1 MKVDSKALRILEGGL
16 LCLGLLLLVVFAFAH
31 IHRFI
36 MFRAEMAKFEA
47 RKLESP
53 KGVATGMKAVDG
65 VIPNGGPHQAPN
77 SECSTWSIQRT
88 KLYRANLGKPV
99 ESLAVL
105 RIPALHLEVPVLE
118 GTDEVTLNRGVGRI
132 AGTSRPGQGGNIG
145 IAGHRDGFFR
155 RLKDI
160 RTGDAI
166 ELVTISGTDV
176 FIVDQI
182 RITSPADVSV
192 LQPRAKHSLT
202 LVTCYPF
209 YFVGPAPSRYIVEA
223 SLKGQAVQD
232 VEQQE
237 RSLLIEGEN
246 Q

>member
-1 MKVDSKALRILEGGL
+1 MERWTLNTR
-16 LCLGLLLLVVFAFAH
+16 LGTSAYQVVSG
-31 IHRFI
+31 
-36 MFRAEMAKFEA
+36 
-47 RKLESP
+47 ES
-53 KGVATGMKAVDG
+53 
-65 VIPNGGPHQAPN
+65 
-77 SECSTWSIQRT
+77 R
-88 KLYRANLGKPV
+88 KPV

-132 AGTSRPGQGGNIG
+132 AGTSLPGQGGNIG

-176 FIVDQI
+176 FVVDQI

-192 LQPRAKHSLT
+192 LRPRAKHSLT

-209 YFVGPAPSRYIVEA
+209 YFVGTRSKSLHRRSVFEVTSRA
-223 SLKGQAVQD
+223 G
-232 VEQQE
+232 
-237 RSLLIEGEN
+237 
-246 Q
+246 

>member
-1 MKVDSKALRILEGGL
+1 MKAGAKALRMLERGL
-16 LCLGLLLLVVFAFAH
+16 LLLGLLLLVMFAFAH

-36 MFRAEMAKFEA
+36 MFRAEMAKFKT
-47 RKLESP
+47 RQLEST
-53 KGVATGMKAVDG
+53 KEGAAGIEATDG
-65 VIPNGGPHQAPN
+65 VTHNADLHPAQTPDYSPR
-77 SECSTWSIQRT
+77 SIQRT
-88 KLYRANLGKPV
+88 KSYKANLGKPV

-118 GTDEVTLNRGVGRI
+118 GTDAVTLNRGVGRI
-132 AGTSRPGQGGNIG
+132 AGTSLPGQGGNIG

-155 RLKDI
+155 KLKDI

-176 FIVDQI
+176 FVVDQI
-182 RITSPADVSV
+182 RITSPADVSA
-192 LQPRAKHSLT
+192 LWPRAKHSLT

-223 SLKGQAVQD
+223 SLRQ
-232 VEQQE
+232 
-237 RSLLIEGEN
+237 
-246 Q
+246 